1 MKLRLLGV
9 AFVLVSL
16 CAMNNKADAA
26 QDCPTKH
33 FNGSCIQVI
42 TYATNPN
49 TGTCCVYAN
58 PCIVPDGWATSTSG
72 CPVAG

>member
-1 MKLRLLGV
+1 MKMRLLGV

-16 CAMNNKADAA
+16 CAMGKADAA
-26 QDCPTKH
+26 KDCPTKH
-33 FNGSCIQVI
+33 YTGSCIQVI
-42 TYATNPN
+42 TYAINPD